1 MMPLVVNIILTMN
14 WNFNLK
20 QYQLDKIEEMFTSG
34 RIDKEVY
41 FELEEILTVNKKLF
55 VICLN

>member
-1 MMPLVVNIILTMN
+1 MPLVVNTILTMN

-20 QYQLDKIEEMFTSG
+20 QYQLDKIEELFTSG
-34 RIDKEVY
+34 TTDKEVY

>member
-1 MMPLVVNIILTMN
+1 MPLVVNIILTMN

>member
-1 MMPLVVNIILTMN
+1 MPLVVNIILTMN

-20 QYQLDKIEEMFTSG
+20 QYQLDKIEELFIAGT
-34 RIDKEVY
+34 IDKEVY